1 MFVTE
6 KELQLFSDLSQFFL
20 LVFRTVARF
29 IKTTEKLSM
38 LSLVIQGDHKRVSEN
53 NFHVL
58 NSCIFCRDKCIFR
71 KVIEDFSNSLH
82 PELQVSTRSSLG
94 RKYAKYVKYDRVF
107 LTKNSSLD
115 IYLCSWSSHEQH
127 DSTTSV
133 RICALK
139 ENKQ

>member
-1 MFVTE
+1 M
-6 KELQLFSDLSQFFL
+6 
-20 LVFRTVARF
+20 VFRTVAGF
-29 IKTTEKLSM
+29 IKTTEKVSM
-38 LSLVIQGDHKRVSEN
+38 LSLVIQGDNKRVSEK

-82 PELQVSTRSSLG
+82 PEIQVSTRSSLG
-94 RKYAKYVKYDRVF
+94 RKYAKYVMSLIF

-115 IYLCSWSSHEQH
+115 IYLCSRSSHEQH

>member
-20 LVFRTVARF
+20 LVFRTVAGF

-82 PELQVSTRSSLG
+82 PELQISTRSSLG
-94 RKYAKYVKYDRVF
+94 RKYSKYVKYDRVF
-107 LTKNSSLD
+107 
-115 IYLCSWSSHEQH
+115 
-127 DSTTSV
+127 
-133 RICALK
+133 
-139 ENKQ
+139 